1 MITNIDVTLRDGG
14 YRNGFNFSLDYAFEH
29 ARQSVDASFDW
40 VEIAYLKGSF
50 DPTKSTGL
58 TGRGDPDYVRALAR
72 HVGPDHIGLIGHPSN
87 LTCGDLAAAYSAG
100 ARLIR
105 LCLTASASQSDLA
118 LLTAAKD
125 MGYTVCANLT
135 RVSRLTPRQIAE
147 LAFRASE
154 AGADV
159 VYLADSNGS
168 LRPSDVGSL
177 VNLVDKITP
186 SAVGLHAHN
195 NLGLALANSLA
206 AVDNGATWI
215 DSSILGMG
223 KGAGNLIAEQWMA
236 YLDRDF
242 AIKCRS
248 VDLGVV
254 LELSDFLAASVAESR
269 PALPM
274 TDLLMGH
281 FDLSIEQR
289 EHFRGSHRD
298 SVAAARDL
306 QGVVS

>member
-14 YRNGFNFSLDYAFEH
+14 YRNGFNFTLDYALDH
-29 ARQSVDASFDW
+29 AQRSVESGFDW

-50 DPTKSTGL
+50 DPSKSTGL
-58 TGRGDPDYVRALAR
+58 TGRGDPDYVRALADAI
-72 HVGPDHIGLIGHPSN
+72 GPDHVGLIGHPKN
-87 LTCGDLAAAYSAG
+87 LTRTDLADAYDAG

-105 LCLTASASQSDLA
+105 LCLSPGSSAADLD
-118 LLTAAKD
+118 LLGAAKG

-135 RVSRLTPRQIAE
+135 RVSRLTARQIADIS
-147 LAFRASE
+147 FRAAE

-168 LRPSDVGSL
+168 LRPADVSSL
-177 VNLVDKITP
+177 VNLVATVAP
-186 SAVGLHAHN
+186 AAAGLHAHN
-195 NLGLALANSLA
+195 NLGLALANALA

-215 DSSILGMG
+215 DSSVLGMG
-223 KGAGNLIAEQWMA
+223 KGAGNLIAEQWIA
-236 YLDRDF
+236 YLDRDPS
-242 AIKCRS
+242 IESTS
-248 VDLGVV
+248 VDLGVL
-254 LELSDFLAASVAESR
+254 LELSDHLAASVVESR
-269 PALPM
+269 PSLPM

-298 SVAAARDL
+298 SVVAARDL
-306 QGVVS
+306 QGVAS